1 MEKDNLN
8 YTNNNANSDFKK
20 EQAYIRA
27 KKKVDAIVGFYWH
40 LAVYIAVNIFLILV
54 IALNSNQ
61 GFTSFGTY
69 STALF
74 WGIGLFFH
82 FMGVFGPNFIFGK
95 DWENKKIEKYMKK
108 EEKNWE

>member
-61 GFTSFGTY
+61 GFASFGTY